1 MKRTRYD
8 NEAVREATTVEAVSP
23 KFKKR
28 RQFDGKN
35 HFPCGFY
42 RIFPVFFL
50 FFIGL
55 MFPQNTS
62 ASLYDD
68 FNISPSA
75 TQEEIEKAWKKRVRS
90 YHPDKHING
99 EQGLSKDD
107 AHEIFT
113 FLNRNQTLEE
123 IKAEDAP
130 KLRPYKDLKT
140 GFYILMDPTLREK
153 YDEWLKTPDHEKNT
167 GRFKHSAGRSDG
179 RGSDSSG
186 YSGNRAGRQ
195 SADNSGLLHAAILS
209 ADKISLSWSLSPKE
223 KEEQILNIVK
233 TVLEGNINI
242 NGRDHYGK
250 TALYVAIENSY
261 FRIAEMLLSAGADP
275 NIPDDHGRPPLHC
288 ISAGDSSDQSY
299 SYYSSCSDEE
309 IAEEALR
316 LLVQFKA
323 DLSRRDSN
331 DKTVIET
338 AMESGFWNIAYMLL
352 DQGAPY
358 LTEEDR
364 EILSVMVVQNHQ
376 ADILR
381 LIRDPHTASGHG
393 ILQTRRPK
401 QEQRRDPAAAARSVR
416 DPAAA
421 KAARI
426 VKGDLKRAFAI
437 GSILAIFDMSY
448 IHYKDLSDDEIL
460 PLIFW
465 TGMAGGGLVIFM
477 EFFGRIKE
485 KVKNKAGQCKA
496 AFKTALK

>member
-1 MKRTRYD
+1 
-8 NEAVREATTVEAVSP
+8 
-23 KFKKR
+23 
-28 RQFDGKN
+28 
-35 HFPCGFY
+35 
-42 RIFPVFFL
+42 
-50 FFIGL
+50 

-62 ASLYDD
+62 AGLYDD
-68 FNISPSA
+68 FNINPSA

-113 FLNRNQTLEE
+113 FLNRKQTLEE

-195 SADNSGLLHAAILS
+195 SADSSGLLHAAILS

-223 KEEQILNIVK
+223 KEERILNIVK

-275 NIPDDHGRPPLHC
+275 NIPDDHGRLPLHC

-364 EILSVMVVQNHQ
+364 EILSVMAVQNHQ

-381 LIRDPHTASGHG
+381 LIRDPHTASGRG

-401 QEQRRDPAAAARSVR
+401 QEQRRDPANAAEAGRIEKASWNLMSFLIFPKEVLGSSKMSRAEQLKQLSVEEQLEV
-416 DPAAA
+416 DGAVIAGAMLGGLAGTFICLAAGMCIGIELA
-421 KAARI
+421 EMGIIEKTKSGARI
-426 VKGDLKRAFAI
+426 GALFGTIAGVLGTPI
-437 GSILAIFDMSY
+437 VGGNLA
-448 IHYKDLSDDEIL
+448 
-460 PLIFW
+460 
-465 TGMAGGGLVIFM
+465 
-477 EFFGRIKE
+477 E
-485 KVKNKAGQCKA
+485 KVKLRQIIKRKNSCWKAFTDK
-496 AFKTALK
+496 KT